1 MNKFT
6 EILQR
11 YFYRH
16 SERLSQHAETTGEEA
31 RLILKDNFCSQ
42 PKSILKDNVKIF
54 HFENLYSKLIIGF
67 NFAFTQLI

>member
-42 PKSILKDNVKIF
+42 PKSILKDNVKTF
-54 HFENLYSKLIIGF
+54 HNEIPYSKLIIDLDF
-67 NFAFTQLI
+67 SFTQLI